1 MKEERGREQNCTCHL
16 FRGMLQPMG
25 GDSAI
30 FNDSQG
36 KLSPGVSP
44 DVLVYNR
51 GLWWLTAAPSCVL
64 SHVFRCLS
72 SNIKYISRT
81 RLGDMRLEIV
91 CGLLC
96 SLSLQPTHIQCVHE
110 CVGHRTTLGN
120 WFSLP
125 LCRFQESNPGCQ
137 T

>member
-1 MKEERGREQNCTCHL
+1 MKEERGREQNCTHHL
-16 FRGMLQPMG
+16 FRGTLQPMG

-96 SLSLQPTHIQCVHE
+96 SLSLQTTHIRCACMRRPQNNPRQLV
-110 CVGHRTTLGN
+110 
-120 WFSLP
+120 FST
-125 LCRFQESNPGCQ
+125 FM
-137 T
+137 